1 MYFALHLTRGAEWP
15 RAVPMLERIVAD
27 DPDRLPALQALAVI
41 RERQGRIAE
50 AVDLR
55 QQIYAKRNATAA
67 ELLRFGEM
75 AMELGQTPVAIDAFE
90 KARALAGTAFRHH
103 LELGVLYL
111 AERRF
116 DEARDAL
123 DRIPPNDPK
132 YPMAAFK
139 RAQVSVLLREPD
151 SAARIATAREHADDV
166 TRTLIAR
173 ERLFQQ

>member
-1 MYFALHLTRGAEWP
+1 VE
-15 RAVPMLERIVAD
+15 
-27 DPDRLPALQALAVI
+27 
-41 RERQGRIAE
+41 
-50 AVDLR
+50 LR
-55 QQIYAKRNATAA
+55 QQIYAKRSATAA
-67 ELLRFGEM
+67 ELLRLGEM
-75 AMELGQTPVAIDAFE
+75 AMELGRTPVAIDAFE
-90 KARALAGTAFRHH
+90 KARALNGAAFHHH

-111 AERRF
+111 AEHRL

-123 DRIPPNDPK
+123 DRVPPNDPK

-166 TRTLIAR
+166 TRGLIAR